1 MDDVDMAEVEIENS
15 KSWLV
20 WVIEGI
26 GSVTVREAVV
36 TRTGVAGGI
45 VLRAVDGD
53 KCAGEGNLRLDLR
66 CGGNGTDGTKKSL
79 SSISLS
85 MSSSSMLLAVS
96 LMSPL

>member
-1 MDDVDMAEVEIENS
+1 MNDVNMAEVEIGNF

-26 GSVTVREAVV
+26 GSIAVREAVV
-36 TRTGVAGGI
+36 TRTGMAGGI
-45 VLRAVDGD
+45 VLEAVDGD
-53 KCAGEGNLRLDLR
+53 ECAGEGNLRLDLR
-66 CGGNGTDGTKKSL
+66 CGGDGTDGTKKSL

-85 MSSSSMLLAVS
+85 MSSSSMLPAVS